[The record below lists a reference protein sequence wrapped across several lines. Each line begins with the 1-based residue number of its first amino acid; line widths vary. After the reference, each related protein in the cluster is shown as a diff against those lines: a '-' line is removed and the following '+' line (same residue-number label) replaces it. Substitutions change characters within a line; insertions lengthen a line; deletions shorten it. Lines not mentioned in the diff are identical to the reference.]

1 MRVSAL
7 LLGLTA
13 LMQAFGQP
21 APANK
26 PKPAP
31 SAERPRSSLGASAQ
45 RNENVPV
52 FQIDNEAIKEA
63 NIRLGNSITIVP
75 EALVETSYFA
85 TEHGRP
91 AAEQVWL
98 ARPSKL
104 RDWRAELFESHL
116 NGVFNAR
123 TFFQVGD
130 VLTSRGNVYGARV
143 SGSLGR
149 LGQLSWSGSQRKIRG
164 VVNGNVLV
172 PLANERT
179 PLATDLETRAMVARF
194 LSIYPDQLPNRP
206 DYDPRALNTNSPQR
220 IDEIDTTLR
229 WDKDVNDRGRFS
241 LDYSPRRQR
250 TDAFQLVAGQNP
262 DTEIHSH
269 RARLTY
275 RHTISPATELAA
287 GVTFNRVKSV
297 LRPEPN
303 AVGPRARLGYQFEEV
318 GPDSMFPID
327 RAQNSY
333 RSGLLLS
340 HQRPGG
346 RHTITF
352 GGEFARFQLNGIE
365 TANQRGYYQFT
376 NNFGNSAAENYRLG
390 LPSLY
395 EVTIGELARGFRN
408 NGASVFVADRWR
420 INSRLQVYAGL
431 RYSIAGAPSEVDGL
445 TSIPYGDDANNF
457 SPRFSIAWQAGRGW
471 TARASY
477 TVSFGEIPPVTFQQ
491 ARNNLPMVRYIQVQ
505 NPTLVDPIADALKDP
520 NARTSPTLLSPDL
533 VSPYA
538 HQYNMSFERR
548 FLNRYQLR
556 MGYVGSRSFKLIN
569 SYVQNRAEPVPGI
582 PLTTDTVDQRR
593 PDQRYYEI
601 KRIVNGGIAYLDAAR
616 ISLDAP
622 LAHGVAWG
630 ASYTFSKAIDT
641 GSDYSFTAANKDLT
655 TARSQS
661 QYDSFNDK
669 KGLSTFDST
678 HALVV
683 SYSYDL
689 PRLGSASSAAG
700 WFANGWQISGVTVIK
715 SGTPLTLY
723 LGSDGPGFGNVDG
736 GPSDRPNIVD
746 PSILGMTIDDPDTA
760 PSILRRDRFA
770 YMAAGQQ
777 RGSLGRNTFRKDG
790 IANFN
795 AAVTKQW
802 RWRQGREWTFLLR
815 GEAYNLTNHPQFD
828 EPQRNLTSPA
838 FGKITNTLND
848 GRVLQIS
855 LRLVL

>member
-1 MRVSAL
+1 
-7 LLGLTA
+7 
-13 LMQAFGQP
+13 
-21 APANK
+21 
-26 PKPAP
+26 
-31 SAERPRSSLGASAQ
+31 
-45 RNENVPV
+45 VPV

-75 EALVETSYFA
+75 EARVETSYFA

-98 ARPSKL
+98 EQPSKAAA
-104 RDWRAELFESHL
+104 WHTELFESHL
-116 NGVFNAR
+116 NGAFNAR

-130 VLTSRGNVYGARV
+130 VLPSRGNFYGARFT
-143 SGSLGR
+143 GNLGR
-149 LGQLSWSGSQRKIRG
+149 FGQLTWNGSQRKIRG

-172 PLANERT
+172 PLADERT
-179 PLATDLETRAMVARF
+179 PLATDPETRAMVTTF
-194 LSIYPDQLPNRP
+194 LAAYPDQLPNRP
-206 DYDPRALNTNSPQR
+206 DYDRRALNTNSPQR
-220 IDEIDTTLR
+220 IDEIDTTSR
-229 WDKDVNDRGRFS
+229 WDKNAGERGRFS
-241 LDYSPRRQR
+241 LDYMLRRQR
-250 TDAFQLVAGQNP
+250 TDAFQLVDGQNP

-275 RHTISPATELAA
+275 RHTVSPATDLAA

-303 AVGPRARLGYQFEEV
+303 AVGPRARMGFQIEEL

-333 RSGLLLS
+333 RAGLLVS

-346 RHTITF
+346 RHALTF

-365 TANQRGYYQFT
+365 TSNQRGYYQFT
-376 NNFGNSAAENYRLG
+376 NNFGNTAVENFRLG

-408 NGASVFVADRWR
+408 NGSSVFAADRWR
-420 INSRLQVYAGL
+420 INSRLQIYAGL

-457 SPRFSIAWQAGRGW
+457 SPRFSIAWQAGAGW

-505 NPTLVDPIADALKDP
+505 NPPLVDPIEGVLEDP
-520 NARTSPTLLSPDL
+520 NVRTSPTVLSPDL

-538 HQYNMSFERR
+538 HQYNLSFERR

-556 MGYVGSRSFKLIN
+556 MGYVGSRGFKLIN
-569 SYVQNRAEPVPGI
+569 AFVENRADPVPGI
-582 PLTTDTVDQRR
+582 PLTTITVDQRR
-593 PDQRYYEI
+593 PDQRYYEV
-601 KRIVNGGIAYLDAAR
+601 KRIVNGGISYLDAAR
-616 ISLDAP
+616 VSLDVP
-622 LAHGVAWG
+622 LARGLTWG
-630 ASYTFSKAIDT
+630 ASYTFSKAIDS
-641 GSDYSFTAANKDLT
+641 GSDYAFTAANKDLN
-655 TARSQS
+655 TARSQW

-678 HALVV
+678 HALLVA
-683 SYSYDL
+683 YNYDL
-689 PRLGSASSAAG
+689 PRLRSTNGLAG
-700 WFANGWQISGVTVIK
+700 WFANDWQISGATVLK

-723 LGSDGPGFGNVDG
+723 VGSDGPGFGNVDG

-746 PSILGMTIDDPDTA
+746 ASILGRTIDDPDTA
-760 PSILRRDRFA
+760 PLILRRDRFA
-770 YMAAGQQ
+770 YIVPGAP

-795 AAVTKQW
+795 AAIAKQW
-802 RWRQGREWTFLLR
+802 RWQHAREWTFLLR
-815 GEAYNLTNHPQFD
+815 GEVYNLTNHPQFD

-848 GRVLQIS
+848 GRVLQLS